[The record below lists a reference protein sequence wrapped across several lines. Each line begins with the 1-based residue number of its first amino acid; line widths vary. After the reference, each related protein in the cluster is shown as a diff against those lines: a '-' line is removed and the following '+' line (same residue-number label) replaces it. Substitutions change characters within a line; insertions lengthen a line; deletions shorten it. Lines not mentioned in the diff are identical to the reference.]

1 MEPRRPAA
9 FENGE
14 VTHMQAGIGTEHD
27 LLLQQKKKNVN
38 KKRLDTWLLLLPTL
52 GIFIFFFLLPLFF
65 LFMTSFKNFDASTGV
80 GNEWTLQNYIK
91 FMSDPFYLG
100 VVWRTVKIALLT
112 TLITIAISYP
122 VAFQI
127 SRSKG
132 RARNYLTLLVLSP
145 LLISMV
151 IRCYGW
157 VILLSNNGV
166 VNNTLLKLGWIDQP
180 LTLLYTELS
189 VVIGMV
195 HVLFPYM
202 VLSIMGS
209 LEKIDPSVIRASQ
222 NLGASS
228 FRTFFSILL
237 PLTLPGVFAGSV
249 MVFSLSV
256 SSFVTPAILGGPQV
270 KVMSYLTY
278 EQVAVMLN
286 WPYGGAIGFLLILIA
301 TITIIA
307 YSKILARSEKG
318 VAIQ

>member
-1 MEPRRPAA
+1 
-9 FENGE
+9 
-14 VTHMQAGIGTEHD
+14 MQAGIGTGHD
-27 LLLQQKKKNVN
+27 LLLQQKKKNLN

-65 LFMTSFKNFDASTGV
+65 LFITSFKNFDASTGV

-91 FMSDPFYLG
+91 FMTDPFYLG

-112 TLITIAISYP
+112 TLITIIISYP

-166 VNNTLLKLGWIDQP
+166 VNNTLLKLGFIDQP

>member
-1 MEPRRPAA
+1 
-9 FENGE
+9 
-14 VTHMQAGIGTEHD
+14 MQAGIGTEHD
-27 LLLQQKKKNVN
+27 LLLQQKKKNVS

-65 LFMTSFKNFDASTGV
+65 LFITSFKNFDASTGV

-112 TLITIAISYP
+112 TLITIIISYP

-127 SRSKG
+127 ARSKG

-157 VILLSNNGV
+157 VILLSSNGV

>member
-1 MEPRRPAA
+1 
-9 FENGE
+9 
-14 VTHMQAGIGTEHD
+14 MQEEIETNYEQE
-27 LLLQQKKKNVN
+27 LLFKKK
-38 KKRLDTWLLLLPTL
+38 KKRMIRKRLRPWLLLLPTL
-52 GIFIFFFLLPLFF
+52 VIFIFFFLLPLYF
-65 LFMTSFKNFDASTGV
+65 LFTTSFKTFDANSGI
-80 GNEWTLQNYIK
+80 GDQWTIQNYVK
-91 FMSDPFYLG
+91 FLSDPFYLG
-100 VVWRTVKIALLT
+100 VVWETVKIALLT
-112 TLITIAISYP
+112 TLITIIISYP

-127 SRSKG
+127 T
-132 RARNYLTLLVLSP
+132 RARGRVKNYFTLLVLSP

-166 VNNTLLKLGWIDQP
+166 VNNTLMSWGLIDQP
-180 LTLLYTELS
+180 LTLLYTEFS
-189 VVIGMV
+189 VIIGMV

-209 LEKIDPSVIRASQ
+209 LERIDPSVIRASQ

-228 FRTFFSILL
+228 VRTFCSVLL
-237 PLTLPGVFAGSV
+237 PLTLPGIFAGSV

-278 EQVAVMLN
+278 EQVATMLN
-286 WPYGGAIGFLLILIA
+286 WPYGAAIGFILIFIA
-301 TITIIA
+301 SIAIIA
-307 YSKILARSEKG
+307 YSKILASSEKG

>member
-27 LLLQQKKKNVN
+27 LLLQQKKKNMN

-112 TLITIAISYP
+112 TLITIIISYP

-166 VNNTLLKLGWIDQP
+166 VNTTLLKMGWIDQP

>member
-1 MEPRRPAA
+1 
-9 FENGE
+9 
-14 VTHMQAGIGTEHD
+14 MQAGIGTEHD

-65 LFMTSFKNFDASTGV
+65 LFITSFKSFDASTGV

-112 TLITIAISYP
+112 TLITIVISYP

-202 VLSIMGS
+202 VLSVMGS

>member
-1 MEPRRPAA
+1 
-9 FENGE
+9 
-14 VTHMQAGIGTEHD
+14 MQAGIGTEHD
-27 LLLQQKKKNVN
+27 LLLQQKKKNMN

-112 TLITIAISYP
+112 TLITIIISYP

-151 IRCYGW
+151 ISW

-166 VNNTLLKLGWIDQP
+166 VNTTLLKMGWIDQP

>member
-1 MEPRRPAA
+1 
-9 FENGE
+9 
-14 VTHMQAGIGTEHD
+14 MQAGIGTEHD

-52 GIFIFFFLLPLFF
+52 GIFILFFLLPLFF
-65 LFMTSFKNFDASTGV
+65 LFITSFKSFDASTGV

-112 TLITIAISYP
+112 TLITIVISYP

>member
-1 MEPRRPAA
+1 
-9 FENGE
+9 
-14 VTHMQAGIGTEHD
+14 MQAGIETEHD

-65 LFMTSFKNFDASTGV
+65 LFITSFKSFDASTGV

-112 TLITIAISYP
+112 TLITIVISYP

>member
-1 MEPRRPAA
+1 MQTPIGME
-9 FENGE
+9 
-14 VTHMQAGIGTEHD
+14 QDI
-27 LLLQQKKKNVN
+27 LLKQKKKNKN
-38 KKRLDTWLLLLPTL
+38 RKRLDTWLLLVPAL

-65 LFMTSFKNFDASTGV
+65 LFITSFKTFDAGSGI
-80 GNEWTLQNYIK
+80 GSEWTFQNYIK
-91 FMSDPFYLG
+91 FISDPFYLS

-112 TLITIAISYP
+112 TLASIIISYP

-127 SRSKG
+127 SRASG
-132 RARNYLTLLVLSP
+132 RVKNYLTLLVLSP

-166 VNNTLLKLGWIDQP
+166 VNNTLINLGWIDQP

-195 HVLFPYM
+195 HVLLPYM

-209 LEKIDPSVIRASQ
+209 LERIDPSVIRASQ

-228 FRTFFSILL
+228 FKTFFSVLL
-237 PLTLPGVFAGSV
+237 PLTLPGIFAGSV

-286 WPYGGAIGFLLILIA
+286 WPYGAAIGFLLIIIA

-307 YSKILARSEKG
+307 YSKVLASSEKG

>member
-1 MEPRRPAA
+1 
-9 FENGE
+9 
-14 VTHMQAGIGTEHD
+14 MQAGIGTEHD
-27 LLLQQKKKNVN
+27 LLLQQKKKNLN

-65 LFMTSFKNFDASTGV
+65 LFITSFKNFDASTGV

-112 TLITIAISYP
+112 TLITIMISYP

-132 RARNYLTLLVLSP
+132 RTRNYLTLLVLSP